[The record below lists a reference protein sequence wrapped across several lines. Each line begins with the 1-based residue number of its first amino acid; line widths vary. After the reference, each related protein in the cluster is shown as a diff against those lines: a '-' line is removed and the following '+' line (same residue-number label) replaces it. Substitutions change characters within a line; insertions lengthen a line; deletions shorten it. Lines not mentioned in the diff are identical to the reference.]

1 MRLIAFLVA
10 LLIGCAAFAQSAP
23 ILVNGRFDD
32 WVLPGQGIV
41 DANSPSSGIDITG
54 LDVRNDDER
63 LFLRI
68 SFVQEI
74 DLQDDLVPQ
83 TVRLYIDADNDAST
97 GLAVQTGYGAEL
109 QIRFDTRTVTQYV
122 PSAVNVGW
130 ASIGLVPLP
139 TVTSDTFEM
148 AINRSAVPDGVHP
161 LFSSSTIKVL
171 LKDTDGN
178 DVLPEV
184 GSVFSYTFDTAP
196 VVPYQSVPLERID
209 PSHVRM
215 MAWNVLGDGI
225 ISGPLQDEY
234 QRILQSIA
242 PDVIGF
248 SECVSSTAAQVK
260 MRLDTWL
267 PIGGTGWHTLKDDFD
282 MIVASRW
289 PITGS
294 WPALSRQFPVLID
307 LPSSYATD
315 LLFTA
320 AHLNCCT
327 ADATRQQQVDAWA
340 QFVLDA
346 KLPGGVLAL
355 GANTPVVY
363 AGDLNLVG
371 YAQQLTTLM
380 TGAIVNTGTYG
391 NGGPLDWDGTTL
403 TDALMPQSD
412 ERSAFTWAN
421 TAGSYPPGR
430 LDYLLYSDAVMQMQR
445 CFALRTATMS
455 AARLAQC
462 GLNAGDTDAASDHLP
477 VVADFALAMVAPS
490 VLLAPKVML
499 EGPFDSATG
508 LMNDA
513 LRSLADFP
521 LIEPYSAMGLPNY
534 AGSGGEAM
542 HGSLLS
548 LAGND
553 AVVDWIRMELRSA
566 SDPTSVLA
574 ARHALVQRD
583 GDVVS
588 ASDGLSPISFN
599 LPAGNYFVA
608 VRHRNHLGTMTAT
621 TLSLNAIPAVVD
633 FRNAA
638 TLTYGT
644 SARTSS
650 GAVQLLW
657 AGNSLMDG
665 VNSSQLKYTGTGN
678 DRDPILVAI
687 GGTVPTNTVSGYYNT
702 DVNLDGTVKYT
713 GTANDRDPILV
724 NVGGT
729 VPTAIRVEQLP

>member
-1 MRLIAFLVA
+1 MRLIAVLVA
-10 LLIGCAAFAQSAP
+10 LRLGCAALAQSAP

-41 DANSPSSGIDITG
+41 DGNSPSFGIDITG
-54 LDVRNDDER
+54 LDVRNDDDR

-83 TVRLYIDADNDAST
+83 TVRLYIDADNNAST

-161 LFSSSTIKVL
+161 LFSSSTIKIL

-196 VVPYQSVPLERID
+196 VVPYQAVPLERID
-209 PSHVRM
+209 PSHVRI

-234 QRILQSIA
+234 QRILQSVA

-267 PIGGTGWHTLKDDFD
+267 PIGGAGWHALKDDFD

-294 WPALSRQFPVLID
+294 WPGLSRQFPVLID
-307 LPSSYATD
+307 LPTSYATD

-346 KLPGGVLAL
+346 KLPGGAVTVA
-355 GANTPVVY
+355 ANTPMVY

-391 NGGPLDWDGTTL
+391 NGAPLDWDGTTL

-421 TAGSYPPGR
+421 PAGSYPPGR

-455 AARLAQC
+455 ASRLTQY
-462 GLNAGDTDAASDHLP
+462 GLNAGDTDTASDHLP
-477 VVADFALAMVAPS
+477 VVADFALAMVVPS
-490 VLLAPKVML
+490 VLLAPQVLL
-499 EGPFDSATG
+499 EGPFDALTG

-513 LRSLADFP
+513 LRSLPDFP
-521 LIEPYSAMGLPNY
+521 LVEPYTAMGLPNI

-542 HGSLLS
+542 PGVLLS
-548 LAGND
+548 VVGND
-553 AVVDWIRMELRSA
+553 AVVDWVRLELRSA
-566 SDPTSVLA
+566 ADPSSVLA
-574 ARHALVQRD
+574 VRHALLQRD
-583 GDVVS
+583 GEVVS
-588 ASDGLSPISFN
+588 ALDGMSPVSFN

-608 VRHRNHLGTMTAT
+608 IRHRNHLGAMTAT
-621 TLSLNAIPAVVD
+621 THALNGTATAVD
-633 FRNAA
+633 FRSAA
-638 TLTYGT
+638 TLTYGMN
-644 SARTSS
+644 ARTSN
-650 GAVQLLW
+650 GGVQLLW
-657 AGNSLMDG
+657 AGNTLMDAVSG
-665 VNSSQLKYTGTGN
+665 SQLKYTGTNN
-678 DRDPILVAI
+678 DRDPILVSI
-687 GGTVPTNTVSGYYNT
+687 GGTVPTNTGSGYYVA
-702 DVNLDGTVKYT
+702 DVNMDGTVKYT

-729 VPTAIRVEQLP
+729 VPTATRAEQLP